1 MKTKFKFFCKI
12 VLISFALFI
21 AFILA
26 ANAQTIVRDSKGN
39 YSAVIK
45 PKIAKEAKNTGN
57 TYTDTKGNVYPVY
70 ESEKG
75 KLFYTR
81 ISKNGNSYNVYL
93 KL

>member
-1 MKTKFKFFCKI
+1 MKKFNFFCKV
-12 VLISFALFI
+12 VLLSFALFI
-21 AFILA
+21 GFIMA
-26 ANAQTIVRDSKGN
+26 ANCQTVVKDSKGN
-39 YSAVIK
+39 YTAVIK
-45 PKIAKEAKNTGN
+45 PKITKEAKNTGN

-70 ESEKG
+70 ESAKG